1 MRPLLC
7 KLGWHKPAKEFYIR
21 VRKTNGK
28 HKWHTN
34 YVICARCGKRLRAF
48 GIRRQRNDDGSKQ

>member
-1 MRPLLC
+1 MMKKNLLC
-7 KLGWHKPAKEFYIR
+7 KLGIHKPAKYVYHR

-34 YVICARCGKRLRAF
+34 YIVCERCGKRLRAF
-48 GIRRQRNDDGSKQ
+48 GIEKRR